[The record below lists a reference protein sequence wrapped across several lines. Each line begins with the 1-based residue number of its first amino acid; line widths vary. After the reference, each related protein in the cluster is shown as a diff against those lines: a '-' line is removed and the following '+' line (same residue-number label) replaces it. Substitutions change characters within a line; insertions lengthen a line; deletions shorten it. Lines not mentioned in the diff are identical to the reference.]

1 MSSNKKHNTS
11 TKAARAQRL
20 AKARAARS
28 TRAASPKL
36 AAFPAALEALKE
48 ALVVGHLPVL
58 CSDGQVRQLTY
69 DRMRDHLNDSFAAD
83 GEPFLSAG
91 ELARFLADDLAS
103 GAMAMRTDGLW
114 SVNEDYFATPEAQ
127 S

>member
-1 MSSNKKHNTS
+1 MSSKKKRNTS

-36 AAFPAALEALKE
+36 AAFPAALEALKQ
-48 ALVVGHLPVL
+48 ALAVGHLPVL

-69 DRMRDHLNDSFAAD
+69 GRMRNHLNDSFAAD
-83 GEPFLSAG
+83 GEPPLSAR
-91 ELARFLADDLAS
+91 ELSRLLADDLTS
-103 GAMAMRTDGLW
+103 GAMVMRTDGVW
-114 SVNEDYFATPEAQ
+114 VISEDYFATQAQ
-127 S
+127 P